1 MLRRIQQVQRSFDSK
16 SAGELA
22 DDLIEMSQNAL
33 IYIQTLN
40 DPIYLVAIILTGI
53 GVIIHN
59 LLMIFGNGQGS
70 KLNWSYLTIGC
81 VLGLIIFG
89 YF

>member
-1 MLRRIQQVQRSFDSK
+1 MLRRIKQVQRSFDSK

-22 DDLIEMSQNAL
+22 DDLIELSQNAL

-40 DPIYLVAIILTGI
+40 DPIYLGAIILTGI
-53 GVIIHN
+53 GVIVHN

>member
-1 MLRRIQQVQRSFDSK
+1 MLRRIKQVQRSFDSK

-22 DDLIEMSQNAL
+22 DDLIELSQNAL

-40 DPIYLVAIILTGI
+40 DPIYLGAIILTGI

>member
-1 MLRRIQQVQRSFDSK
+1 MLRRIKQVQRSFDSK

-22 DDLIEMSQNAL
+22 DDLIELSQNAL

-40 DPIYLVAIILTGI
+40 DPIYLGAIILTGI

-59 LLMIFGNGQGS
+59 LLMIFGNGQGF

-81 VLGLIIFG
+81 VLGLIVFG

>member
-1 MLRRIQQVQRSFDSK
+1 MLRRIKQVQRSFDSK

-40 DPIYLVAIILTGI
+40 DPIYLGAIILTGI

-81 VLGLIIFG
+81 ALGLIVFG

>member
-40 DPIYLVAIILTGI
+40 DPIYLGAIILTGI

-59 LLMIFGNGQGS
+59 LLMIFGTGQGS

>member
-22 DDLIEMSQNAL
+22 DDLIELSQNAL

-40 DPIYLVAIILTGI
+40 DPIYLGAIILTGI
-53 GVIIHN
+53 GVIVHN

>member
-1 MLRRIQQVQRSFDSK
+1 MLRRIKQVQRSFDSN

-22 DDLIEMSQNAL
+22 DDLIEMSLNSL

-40 DPIYLVAIILTGI
+40 DPIYLCAIFLTGI

-70 KLNWSYLTIGC
+70 KLNWSFLTIGC
-81 VLGLIIFG
+81 VLGLIVFG

>member
-1 MLRRIQQVQRSFDSK
+1 MLRRIKQVQRSFDSK

-22 DDLIEMSQNAL
+22 DDLIELSQNAL

-40 DPIYLVAIILTGI
+40 DPIYLGAIILTGI
-53 GVIIHN
+53 GIIIHN

-81 VLGLIIFG
+81 VLGLIVFG

>member
-1 MLRRIQQVQRSFDSK
+1 MLRRIKQVQRSFDSK

-22 DDLIEMSQNAL
+22 DDLIELSQNAL

-40 DPIYLVAIILTGI
+40 DPIYLGAIILTGI

-59 LLMIFGNGQGS
+59 LLMISGNGQGS
-70 KLNWSYLTIGC
+70 KLNWSFLTIGC
-81 VLGLIIFG
+81 VLGQIVFG

>member
-1 MLRRIQQVQRSFDSK
+1 MLRRIKQVQRSFDSK

-22 DDLIEMSQNAL
+22 DDLIEMSLNAL
-33 IYIQTLN
+33 IYIENLN
-40 DPIYLVAIILTGI
+40 DPIYLGAIILTGI

-59 LLMIFGNGQGS
+59 ILMISGSGQGS
-70 KLNWSYLTIGC
+70 KLNWSFLTIGC
-81 VLGLIIFG
+81 VLGLLVFG

>member
-22 DDLIEMSQNAL
+22 DDLIEMSRNAL

-40 DPIYLVAIILTGI
+40 DPIYLGAIILTGI

-81 VLGLIIFG
+81 VLGLIVFG

>member
-1 MLRRIQQVQRSFDSK
+1 MLRRIKQVQRSFDSK

-40 DPIYLVAIILTGI
+40 DPIYLGAIILTGI
-53 GVIIHN
+53 GVIVHN

>member
-1 MLRRIQQVQRSFDSK
+1 MLRRIKQAQRSFDSK
-16 SAGELA
+16 SADELL

-40 DPIYLVAIILTGI
+40 DPIYLGAIILTGI

-59 LLMIFGNGQGS
+59 LLMISGNGQGG
-70 KLNWSYLTIGC
+70 KLNWSFLTIGC
-81 VLGLIIFG
+81 VLGLIVFG

>member
-1 MLRRIQQVQRSFDSK
+1 MLRRIKQVQRSFDSK

-40 DPIYLVAIILTGI
+40 DPIYLGAIILTGI

-59 LLMIFGNGQGS
+59 LLMISGNGQGS
-70 KLNWSYLTIGC
+70 KLNWSFLTIGC
-81 VLGLIIFG
+81 VLGLIVFG